1 MPTGTRPQAP
11 VDTLRV
17 ALSGL
22 ISTHK
27 WVNVFYCR
35 LTHSS
40 AVTVNDLET
49 ILNGIVDAWGG
60 NMMASLTTN
69 VSLIQADGVFIPSV
83 GQSLQWTHTE
93 TKTGTDANIIQ
104 DASAC
109 AVVDWLISDYYRG
122 GHPRTYLP
130 GPSSSGITNASQLG
144 ATIRSNIATNAETTR
159 NLINALTSTH
169 VTVVEMGTV
178 RFQSAK
184 AWLSPP
190 VFRPYTGSKVR
201 AVLGSQRRRL
211 TA

>member
-11 VDTLRV
+11 AGTLRV

-27 WVNVFYCR
+27 WVNVFYCQ
-35 LTHSS
+35 LTHTV
-40 AVTVNDLET
+40 AVTVNDLES
-49 ILNGIVDAWGG
+49 ILNGIVDLWGG

-69 VSLIQADGVFIPSV
+69 VTLQQADGVFIPSV

-93 TKTGTDANIIQ
+93 TKTGLDANIIQ

-144 ATIRSNIATNAETTR
+144 ATIRSNIAANAETTR
-159 NLINALTSTH
+159 NGINALTSTN
-169 VTVVEMGTV
+169 VTAVTMGTV

-201 AVLGSQRRRL
+201 SVLGSQRRRL